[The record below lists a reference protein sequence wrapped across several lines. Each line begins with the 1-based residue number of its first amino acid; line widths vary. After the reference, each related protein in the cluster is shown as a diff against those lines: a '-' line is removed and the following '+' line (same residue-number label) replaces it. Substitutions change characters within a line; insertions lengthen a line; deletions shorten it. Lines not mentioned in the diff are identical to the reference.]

1 MYQVNDSSR
10 PRRNW
15 AVAALVLV
23 LSAAPAMGVI
33 NGEVDT
39 ENRHPNV
46 GCFVIVSRNGEPIEP
61 FVFGSCTLIAP
72 RVVLTAGHINLEA
85 EQVFAAGLGVPT
97 DARVSFG
104 TDPFEPSTWHQV
116 TDIVTHPSFTFDHG
130 YGGNGEDVGVAILKE
145 PVVGI
150 EPATLPP
157 VGYLDDLVG
166 GGELRK
172 GGNDAQVTVVGYGD
186 GLLFPPPSEPGLEP
200 LRRFA
205 RAAIASVSDKWLSV
219 LQSPGGDGGGINF
232 GDSGGAAFLADP
244 DDGQLVL
251 VGVPSWV
258 GNASVGTGHLARIDR
273 PEVLEFI
280 DLVFDAVG
288 D

>member
-10 PRRNW
+10 PRRQW

-23 LSAAPAMGVI
+23 LSAAPAMAVI

-39 ENRHPNV
+39 QNRHPNV
-46 GCFVIVSRNGEPIEP
+46 GCFVIVSLNDQPIQP
-61 FVFGSCTLIAP
+61 FVFGSLTLIAP
-72 RVVLTAGHINLEA
+72 RVVLTAGHITLVPE
-85 EQVFAAGLGVPT
+85 ELIAAGLTKAT

-104 TDPFEPSTWHQV
+104 TDPFDPSTWHQV
-116 TDIVTHPSFTFDHG
+116 TDFMTHPSFTLDYG
-130 YGGNGEDVGVAILKE
+130 YGGNGDDVGIAILAG
-145 PVVGI
+145 PVEGI
-150 EPATLPP
+150 EPATLAP
-157 VGYLDDLVG
+157 VGYLDDLVRG
-166 GGELRK
+166 GLLRR

-186 GLLFPPPSEPGLEP
+186 GLLFPPPREPLQSE

-205 RAAIASVSDKWLSV
+205 QAAIASISDKWLSV

-244 DDGQLVL
+244 EDGGLVL

-258 GNASVGTGHLARIDR
+258 GNASIGTGHLARVDLPAVR
-273 PEVLEFI
+273 EFLDLVLEAAA
-280 DLVFDAVG
+280 D
-288 D
+288 